1 VFLNRDHTEGLGLPT
16 PSGFT
21 SREQTIAR
29 YEQLLDRPRANFYFH
44 EVFAAVRA
52 TTILM
57 RVGTLLIDAGL
68 LPPPTCQS
76 TTPPASFSPNC
87 STSKSQPTSPR
98 GLPGT
103 ANRVHRPQRPGTAGP
118 S

>member
-1 VFLNRDHTEGLGLPT
+1 VFLNRDHTEGLGLPM

-57 RVGTLLIDAGL
+57 RVGTLLIDAGP
-68 LPPPTCQS
+68 LPPDADMPINN
-76 TTPPASFSPNC
+76 PASQLLA
-87 STSKSQPTSPR
+87 K
-98 GLPGT
+98 LLDLEVT
-103 ANRVHRPQRPGTAGP
+103 ANKPAWITGNR
-118 S
+118 